1 VYKYFLLTKSY
12 FYALIN
18 ITNLNYFGGN
28 MNRKISLF
36 VLVTLIVLSLT
47 SCVTLYQEEA
57 NTEKWTRI
65 YRLDTTSKNSIP
77 VLISNFSLR
86 GEIIRTAINPIS
98 KENRVIW
105 VKDNNEIYRSFED
118 KAKNIDADQEPYFK
132 NFALSSN
139 TKQIYINWMTSN
151 NRFDQW
157 QKDHFIFYLES
168 DGTLWT
174 VDNET
179 ETSERWNENITLPI
193 DIDPASINISHNEKD
208 EYPVI
213 YKNSVGKP
221 TRINGRTGFHQ
232 IYADVT
238 IPGTMLIDEVTGE
251 MYEIRESIGIIHYN
265 TSGSHALVNA
275 NLQDYNI
282 IAPRMV
288 NGSLYYGLITTEVN
302 KTKGRVLY
310 SNFPK

>member
-1 VYKYFLLTKSY
+1 MCINIFLLTKDY

-28 MNRKISLF
+28 MNKKIGLF
-36 VLVTLIVLSLT
+36 ILVTLIALSFT
-47 SCVTLYQEEA
+47 GCITLYQEET
-57 NTEKWTRI
+57 NTEKWTET
-65 YRLDTTSKNSIP
+65 YRLDITSKNSIP
-77 VLISNFSLR
+77 VSISNFLLR
-86 GEIIRTAINPIS
+86 GEFKRTAINPIN
-98 KENRVIW
+98 KENRIVW

-118 KAKNIDADQEPYFK
+118 NANNVKQEPYFK

-174 VDNET
+174 VNNKT

-193 DIDPASINISHNEKD
+193 DIDQNSINISHNDKD
-208 EYPVI
+208 EYPVR
-213 YKNSVGKP
+213 YKNAVGKP
-221 TRINGRTGFHQ
+221 TRVNGRTGFHQ
-232 IYADVT
+232 IYMEIT
-238 IPGTMLIDEVTGE
+238 IPGIMLIDETTGE
-251 MYEIRESIGIIHYN
+251 MYEIRDDIGIIHYN
-265 TSGSHALVNA
+265 TDGSSALINA
-275 NLQDYNI
+275 NLQGYDI
-282 IAPRMV
+282 IAPRIV